1 MSYLVALAASEPMLE
16 RGQEVVVLA
25 SVLCHRSNLGYEHL
39 ANLHLKSFNDIE
51 VTSLSHLNH
60 LLDVSTEKFF
70 RFEFSPSGN
79 VVIIDKASAKT
90 ATAEVC
96 KENAVPGPLRLRK

>member
-16 RGQEVVVLA
+16 RGQEIVILA

-39 ANLHLKSFNDIE
+39 ANLHLKYFNGIK

-60 LLDVSTEKFF
+60 LLTVSTEKYF

-79 VVIIDKASAKT
+79 VVIIDKASAKA
-90 ATAEVC
+90 ATTEVC
-96 KENAVPGPLRLRK
+96 KENAVPGPVRLRQ